1 MATLIIVSI
10 IYILLVEIF
19 YKINKSKNFRLFN
32 LVIIC
37 LWIYYFCIRLF

>member
-1 MATLIIVSI
+1 MITLIVVSI

-19 YKINKSKNFRLFN
+19 YKKNKSKNFRLFH
-32 LVIIC
+32 LVVIF